1 MQKEAYRD
9 APPGGQRHQQLHEDA
24 QVQGAVQTQT
34 GTHVPHSSVVVQHG
48 TSKDGRSV
56 GAEVVIP

>member
-1 MQKEAYRD
+1 MRVGAD
-9 APPGGQRHQQLHEDA
+9 GQRHQQLHEDA

-48 TSKDGRSV
+48 TSRDGRSV